1 MNLPVSTL
9 AQAKLVLDRERAE
22 LQPSATLDKKLYV
35 KRGDEVFDE
44 LLTEA
49 ETAKASGRPFQWF
62 YTGHTG
68 AGKSTEI
75 NRLKTEKR
83 LTELYIPQVYRVK
96 DSLDINDLDFADLLL
111 AIAQSVVAVAN
122 RHEIKIPKDLERRIL
137 EWDTEISSEQS
148 REKAGNLKGGVAVEA
163 LFTKFSG
170 EIQVGGSQK
179 KTIRQ
184 KLRDRLT
191 DFIALINELVASIE
205 KKEKRKVLV
214 ILDTLDHVDQKPI
227 RDIFTQHWSSLSR
240 PKVSLL
246 IVAPL
251 FIIHMQELM
260 AEVQDNYTL
269 LPNIRITS
277 GPDTASLDKE
287 GFKFFK
293 EVISRLASLDLFTAS
308 SLEAIFRLSGGML
321 RDMIGIAGD
330 ACRHADRDDPEGQV
344 QPKHVQK
351 VFDTRVAHFRRLL
364 SKSDYKTLQE
374 IADNPHPLGIDG
386 MAALL
391 HLKAILYFPNG
402 EGWYEVH
409 PAVKAILDKA
419 SASASK

>member
-1 MNLPVSTL
+1 MNLPVSSL

-111 AIAQSVVAVAN
+111 AIAQSVVSVAN

-205 KKEKRKVLV
+205 EKEKRKVLV
-214 ILDTLDHVDQKPI
+214 ILDTMDHVDQKPI
-227 RDIFTQHWSSLSR
+227 RDIFTQHWSSISR

-269 LPNIRITS
+269 LPNIRVHRS
-277 GPDTASLDKE
+277 PGSEELDAD

-293 EVISRLASLDLFTAS
+293 EVIRRLASLDLFTAEA
-308 SLEAIFRLSGGML
+308 LEAIFRLSGGML
-321 RDMIGIAGD
+321 RDMIGIAGIIPK
-330 ACRHADRDDPEGQV
+330 ARCSQSTSRRSSTLVSPTSAVCCRRTTTKPS
-344 QPKHVQK
+344 
-351 VFDTRVAHFRRLL
+351 RRLPTIRIPWVL
-364 SKSDYKTLQE
+364 
-374 IADNPHPLGIDG
+374 
-386 MAALL
+386 MAWRRCC
-391 HLKAILYFPNG
+391 I
-402 EGWYEVH
+402 
-409 PAVKAILDKA
+409 
-419 SASASK
+419 